1 MIFKCKTE
9 RRSLKDFNVYQN
21 LGDLF
26 KNLRD
31 ANISPKE
38 VLKNQINFKSD
49 LGKIKKKIRNQ
60 DQKIK

>member
-9 RRSLKDFNVYQN
+9 RRSPKDFNVYQN
-21 LGDLF
+21 LKDLF
-26 KNLRD
+26 KSLRD
-31 ANISPKE
+31 GNISPKE